1 MAGAALPNAF
11 MAQHWE
17 AEDGISP
24 YVTPECWVGGAVAYL
39 LMTQVLK
46 RAMERRP
53 AMGLQNVMRVYNAAQ
68 VVVNAYIVWLLS
80 AEHMLPN
87 LFGINKPYTDGT
99 RYAVFLHYCCKFVD
113 FLDTVF
119 ILLRK
124 KDAQF
129 SFLHVYHHSTIG
141 IMWGFLLNIG
151 HGNGSASFGAWIN
164 SLVHVVMYSHYFY
177 TSFGFKNPLKPLIT
191 KFQIVQFYL
200 CLLHVLVFLA
210 METVVPTQLGY
221 LQFAY
226 HVTMVG
232 LFTQFYKKS
241 YSKSVKSVKS
251 T

>member
-1 MAGAALPNAF
+1 
-11 MAQHWE
+11 
-17 AEDGISP
+17 
-24 YVTPECWVGGAVAYL
+24 
-39 LMTQVLK
+39 
-46 RAMERRP
+46 
-53 AMGLQNVMRVYNAAQ
+53 MGLQNVMRVYNAAQ

-87 LFGINKPYTDGT
+87 LFGINKPYSDGT

-232 LFTQFYKKS
+232 LFTQFYKKVRERRRS
-241 YSKSVKSVKS
+241 PARAPFGQRARARVQPRGPRAWRACADRARR
-251 T
+251 